1 MAHKIISFNDLPEA
15 ISEVLRRLTRI
26 EEIISTRAGPEQV
39 DEILNSKQAA
49 ELLRMALPTLYA
61 KIHTIP
67 HLKKHKRLIF
77 YRSELLQHLN
87 SGRRKTD
94 QEQEDSIINEVDSLL
109 ANANKSK
116 RRNT

>member
-1 MAHKIISFNDLPEA
+1 MAQKIISFNDLPEA

-49 ELLRMALPTLYA
+49 ELLKMALPTLYA

-77 YRSELLQHLN
+77 YRSELLKHLN

-94 QEQEDSIINEVDSLL
+94 QEQEASIINEVDSLL
-109 ANANKSK
+109 AKANKSK
-116 RRNT
+116 N